1 MNEVEFFTDEL
12 TKIEWVLIKESS
24 GVTTSMLKSDY
35 LATLKTDEPIKKVK
49 TVKE

>member
-1 MNEVEFFTDEL
+1 MNEVEFFVDEL

-35 LATLKTDEPIKKVK
+35 LALVETQTEPETPKSKK
-49 TVKE
+49 